1 MSEACFFNTRRGLLS
16 RAGGHNFTSASPLLQ
31 RKVYLVEAVLMSF
44 LLGIVEK
51 GTPEQA
57 QSVVHQILDLL
68 WLFMEVRFL
77 TPGSGQAIRLH
88 LG

>member
-1 MSEACFFNTRRGLLS
+1 MN
-16 RAGGHNFTSASPLLQ
+16 
-31 RKVYLVEAVLMSF
+31 F

-57 QSVVHQILDLL
+57 QAVVHQILDLL

-77 TPGSGQAIRLH
+77 TRAQARLSDSILRKRGMVGSLKRPPSWLP
-88 LG
+88 

>member
-1 MSEACFFNTRRGLLS
+1 
-16 RAGGHNFTSASPLLQ
+16 
-31 RKVYLVEAVLMSF
+31 MSF
-44 LLGIVEK
+44 LLGVVEK

-77 TPGSGQAIRLH
+77 TPGLGQAVGLH
-88 LG
+88 HG